1 MAIQKLTF
9 IFIVLAPLVTPIGY
23 NGAMMP
29 DLYRG
34 AYFQIGILFLVALW
48 FFQQI
53 NLKKR
58 QIIRSHV
65 EIPILLFLAWAT
77 LSLLWVDDYFEAFK
91 LLTIWWCAGLLYF
104 LVTQIFRDRRSIETL
119 SMGIVISGFLVSLL
133 GVGQYLFGL
142 DWIAQTVKPAATFGN
157 KNMAVHFLVMVIPLS
172 IGLLLHVRQKNQQMI
187 IAACLL
193 PMMLFLFYANSRA
206 GLLAL
211 LAEIALFT
219 LFILKNRKNRLR
231 STQYIVVI
239 AAILIPSLIAGFGY
253 RSVEFSDRFSEVYK
267 GLSKDYRYAN
277 PRVSMWMNTLAM
289 AKDNPAL
296 GVGAGNWRIH
306 YPHYL
311 DSTVRDKSMNEAR
324 MHQHAHNDWLEILS
338 SLGIVGIVLLIWIM
352 FMIGRLIYRHLS
364 SHQDFLVLGLLAGLV
379 GLLVDGF
386 FTFPLKLAIAPLM
399 LATFIALLAALTQS
413 DQNKQVLPLPLP
425 LAVAAMSLFLLSGVW
440 SVVKN
445 GQHLKA
451 QVHYS
456 NSLVYQRDGSYD
468 RAKIESVKSVN
479 LNPGQAL
486 YRFTLSAVL
495 LRLKEY
501 NDAIRHGSLILEKRP
516 YHFPTIA
523 VMAQAF
529 LAAQRQDEALEYLER
544 LAGIMKTHK
553 LAQSWLPVL
562 YAQKTKEQIT
572 RQDYL
577 SLEQTYRK
585 WADITPTANIYQ
597 NLAVILYNHLN
608 RQEEGV
614 KYFQKALNLDPN
626 LPQAERVRALIQRHK
641 QKQ

>member
-34 AYFQIGILFLVALW
+34 AYFQIGILFLLALW

-58 QIIRSHV
+58 QIIRSHI

-104 LVTQIFRDRRSIETL
+104 LVTQTFRDRRSIETL
-119 SMGIVISGFLVSLL
+119 SMGIIVSGFLVSLL
-133 GVGQYLFGL
+133 GVSQYLFDL

-172 IGLLLHVRQKNQQMI
+172 MGLLLHVRQKNQQMI

-211 LAEIALFT
+211 LAEMALFA
-219 LFILKNRKNRLR
+219 LFILKNKKNRLS

-239 AAILIPSLIAGFGY
+239 AAILIPFLIAGFGY
-253 RSVEFSDRFSEVYK
+253 RPVEFSDRFSQVYK

-311 DSTVRDKSMNEAR
+311 NSAVRDRAVNETL

-352 FMIGRLIYRHLS
+352 FMIGQLVYRHLNR
-364 SHQDFLVLGLLAGLV
+364 HQDFLVLGLLAGLI
-379 GLLVDGF
+379 GLLIDGF
-386 FTFPLKLAIAPLM
+386 FTFPLKLAIAPIM
-399 LATFIALLAALTQS
+399 LAVFIALLTILTQS

-456 NSLVYQRDGSYD
+456 NSLVYQRDGLYD

-553 LAQSWLPVL
+553 LAQRWLPVL

-626 LPQAERVRALIQRHK
+626 LPQAEHVRALIQRHK
-641 QKQ
+641 